1 MREHETVT
9 KDFAAISNH
18 FNKAKTIV
26 ETTETSP
33 DPVTKGQKWWC
44 SDEKSNLKVPLEI
57 KLLQRM

>member
-18 FNKAKTIV
+18 FNKVKRIV

-33 DPVTKGQKWWC
+33 DPVTNDKNDGAVMKI
-44 SDEKSNLKVPLEI
+44 VI
-57 KLLQRM
+57 